1 MDISGTFHQTDIINV
16 SDAVLQ
22 EINRERETTYVL
34 ISYRECPSCWRDTTV
49 NLVVNKDTAILNEN
63 RESISVR
70 DLQPGMIIS
79 ASFSDAMT
87 RSIPPQS
94 QAFRIRVISRLE
106 NESTSVGRVIEVNRQ
121 GNYILTMQNRNPS
134 SIIRFNITPDTVIL
148 DPSGRKVC
156 CARLLL
162 GLRVRIQHAAFMTA
176 SIPPQTTAFVIQIL
190 RN

>member
-1 MDISGTFHQTDIINV
+1 MDISETFHPADVINV
-16 SDAVLQ
+16 SDAVIQ
-22 EINRERETTYVL
+22 EINRDRETAYVL

-49 NLVVNKDTAILNEN
+49 NLIVNEN
-63 RESISVR
+63 TTILDENRQSISVR
-70 DLQPGMIIS
+70 ELQPGMMIS
-79 ASFSDAMT
+79 ASFSSAMT
-87 RSIPPQS
+87 RSIPPQA
-94 QAFRIRVISRLE
+94 QAFRIRVVRRSE
-106 NESTSVGRVIEVNRQ
+106 NENTSVGRVIEVNRQ
-121 GNYILTMQNRNPS
+121 GNYILTMQNRNPA

-162 GLRVRIQHAAFMTA
+162 GLRVRIQHATFMTA